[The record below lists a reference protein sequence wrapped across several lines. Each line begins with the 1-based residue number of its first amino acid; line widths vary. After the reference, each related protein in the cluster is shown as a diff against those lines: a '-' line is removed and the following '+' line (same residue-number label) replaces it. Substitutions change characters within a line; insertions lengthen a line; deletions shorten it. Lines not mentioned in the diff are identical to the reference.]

1 MKLLLALLLLLAPVR
16 ALATDDAAFAFHP
29 HLGAQLPTDAV
40 LRDEHGRSTT
50 LGAVLGTVPLVL
62 ALGYFKCPNICGV
75 VRDDILNGLD
85 RAGLKAGKD
94 YKLLVLSIDPRETPL
109 DAARAKEGALS
120 RYTDPADETDWR
132 FLTGP
137 KAGVDAIAAAAGFPS
152 RYDKQIDQ
160 FLHPAGIV
168 FASPGGVISSYLL
181 GVGYQPSEVRSA
193 VLRAGTGAVA
203 SAFTPVLLLCFHF
216 DPKTGTYDFA
226 VYRAL
231 SALAALTIV
240 TLLALF
246 LLLQRRQRGRA

>member
-1 MKLLLALLLLLAPVR
+1 MIILLALFLVLAPLR
-16 ALATDDAAFAFHP
+16 ARATDDAAFAFHP
-29 HLGAQLPTDAV
+29 HLGGQLPLGAA
-40 LRDEHGRSTT
+40 LRDEHGRHTT
-50 LGAVLGTVPLVL
+50 LGAVLGGAPVVL

-85 RAGLKAGKD
+85 HAGLKAGKD
-94 YKLLVLSIDPRETPL
+94 YKLLVLSVDPREMPQ

-120 RYTDPADETDWR
+120 RYTDPADEAGWR

-137 KAGVDAIAAAAGFPS
+137 KPGVDAIAAAAGFPS
-152 RYDKQIDQ
+152 RFDKQLDQ

-168 FASPGGVISSYLL
+168 FASPDGVISSYLL
-181 GVGYQPSEVRSA
+181 GVGYQPSDVRSA
-193 VLRAGTGAVA
+193 VLRAGEGAVA

-246 LLLQRRQRGRA
+246 LLLQRRRRRA